1 MSRPSLSGSATDG
14 LVTEVKLHQKECT
27 SSSTRTMANVDEY
40 LAHIGYT
47 GSKEPTVANL
57 AALHSHHLL
66 AVVFE
71 NISCMIGEKI
81 KLDPDWIFEKIVKRG
96 RGGELFST
104 LSVPKVRFTGFCFE
118 LNGIFHWL
126 LKSLGYNVRMVSAAV
141 SFSI

>member
-14 LVTEVKLHQKECT
+14 LVTEVKLYQKECT
-27 SSSTRTMANVDEY
+27 SASTRTMANVDEY

-57 AALHSHHLL
+57 AALHSCHLL

-71 NISCMIGEKI
+71 NISCIIGEKI

-96 RGGELFST
+96 RGGEFFNPLRYKFVIQASALSSMEYFIGFSNLWAT
-104 LSVPKVRFTGFCFE
+104 MSGWFQLQ
-118 LNGIFHWL
+118 
-126 LKSLGYNVRMVSAAV
+126 
-141 SFSI
+141 

>member
-1 MSRPSLSGSATDG
+1 MSRPPLSGFATYG

-27 SSSTRTMANVDEY
+27 SASARTMANVDEY

-47 GSKEPTVANL
+47 GSKEPTVASL

-104 LSVPKVRFTGFCFE
+104 L
-118 LNGIFHWL
+118 
-126 LKSLGYNVRMVSAAV
+126 
-141 SFSI
+141 

>member
-1 MSRPSLSGSATDG
+1 MSRPPLSGSATYG
-14 LVTEVKLHQKECT
+14 LVTEVQLYREEFTTLYT
-27 SSSTRTMANVDEY
+27 SSMANVDEY

-57 AALHSHHLL
+57 ADLHSCHLL

-96 RGGELFST
+96 RGGEFFNPLWSKFVFQASA
-104 LSVPKVRFTGFCFE
+104 LS
-118 LNGIFHWL
+118 
-126 LKSLGYNVRMVSAAV
+126 
-141 SFSI
+141 